1 MTYAVVGA
9 RHDVTVA
16 VVREKGARF
25 QIERASIDPPGP
37 DDVIVPVRDQDYP
50 VPLPVVLGHEGSG
63 IVEAVGSAVVGVEPG
78 DHVVMTWPSCGKCR
92 FCIQGHPTSCEKV
105 FELSFGCARPDGS
118 NAILDQDGHTLHGHF
133 FGQSSFSSFAVA
145 SERNVVKVTKEVPIE
160 LLGPLGCGIQTGAG
174 AVFNALKVWPRAR
187 LAVFGAGAV
196 GLSAVMAARV
206 AGASMIIAVDVAP
219 KRLELALELGAT
231 HVINSR
237 ESDPVATIQELA
249 PGGAEFS
256 IESSGRPAV
265 LRQAVDALG
274 KRGTCGVVGAP
285 PIGSEVSFDINHI
298 MVGERS
304 ILGITE
310 GNCVPHSFRS
320 SSSSIG
326 KGDFPSISSLSSTPS
341 IRLTRP
347 FATASQV

>member
-1 MTYAVVGA
+1 MTNADVEA

-25 QIERASIDPPGP
+25 RIERASIDPPRP
-37 DDVIVPVRDQDYP
+37 DDVILRVVATGVCHTDMLVRDQDYP
-50 VPLPVVLGHEGSG
+50 VPLPAVLGH
-63 IVEAVGSAVVGVEPG
+63 
-78 DHVVMTWPSCGKCR
+78 
-92 FCIQGHPTSCEKV
+92 
-105 FELSFGCARPDGS
+105 
-118 NAILDQDGHTLHGHF
+118 DGHTLHGHF

-174 AVFNALKVWPRAR
+174 AVFNALKVWPGAR

-237 ESDPVATIQELA
+237 EADPVATIRELA
-249 PGGAEFS
+249 PGGADFS

-274 KRGTCGVVGAP
+274 KRGTCGVVGAL

-304 ILGITE
+304 ILGIIE
-310 GNCVPHSFRS
+310 GNCVPQVFIPELIELYRQ
-320 SSSSIG
+320 G
-326 KGDFPSISSLSSTPS
+326 RFPFDKLVKFYPFDQINEAVQDSESGVTLKPI
-341 IRLTRP
+341 LTFP
-347 FATASQV
+347 K